1 MEVEK
6 VLHMKAGLGG
16 CSYAHNSLLQRMVF
30 VNARQIREESI
41 KELCCTILPEDSLI
55 MADLG
60 CSSGPNSLLM
70 VSEAIDIING
80 TCRNLRRSAPKL
92 KVFLNDLIGNDFNA
106 IFKLLPDFYK
116 RLEEEK
122 GSDIGQCLISAT
134 PGSFYGKLFPNN
146 FLHFVHSSY
155 SIHFLSK
162 VPNGLV
168 NKKNGKPLN
177 KGNIYIAKTSPPEVW
192 KAYYAQFKS
201 DFTLFLRS
209 RSKEIRCGGRMMLTF
224 IGSIKG
230 DDPDSVYEYIGIIL
244 NNMALEGLIDN
255 RKLDMF
261 NLPYYTPT
269 AEEVRMLIDE
279 EGLFSVNKLETFTV
293 DWDAGCPGGSG
304 MKLDSRAKFVA
315 DTMRA
320 VAEPILA
327 SEFGEA
333 IMDELFLRFKD
344 LVMGLSATKKMKHFN
359 IVVSMT
365 RK

>member
-6 VLHMKAGLGG
+6 VLHMNAGLGRS
-16 CSYAHNSLLQRMVF
+16 SYAHNSLLQRVVLMNVKQ
-30 VNARQIREESI
+30 VREESI
-41 KELCCTILPEDSLI
+41 KELCCTILPDDCLI

-60 CSSGPNSLLM
+60 CSSGPNALSM
-70 VSEAIDIING
+70 VSEVIDIIDG
-80 TCRNLRRSAPKL
+80 TCRNLHRPAPKL
-92 KVFLNDLIGNDFNA
+92 KVFLNDLFGNDFNA

-122 GSDIGQCLISAT
+122 GTDIGQCLISAT
-134 PGSFYGKLFPNN
+134 PRSFYGELFPSN

-168 NKKNGKPLN
+168 NEKNGEPLN

-192 KAYYAQFKS
+192 KAYYAQYKT

-209 RSKEIRCGGRMMLTF
+209 RSKEIVHGGRMMLTF
-224 IGSIKG
+224 LGSIRS
-230 DDPDSVYEYIGIIL
+230 DDPDNVYEYIGMIPTTWHWR
-244 NNMALEGLIDN
+244 GLIEE

-261 NLPYYTPT
+261 NLPYYAPT

-279 EGLFSVNKLETFTV
+279 AGLFSINKLETFTV
-293 DWDAGCPGGSG
+293 DWDVGCHGGNG
-304 MKLDSRAKFVA
+304 MKLESRAKFVA

-320 VAEPILA
+320 VAEP
-327 SEFGEA
+327 
-333 IMDELFLRFKD
+333 LFF
-344 LVMGLSATKKMKHFN
+344 F
-359 IVVSMT
+359 
-365 RK
+365 